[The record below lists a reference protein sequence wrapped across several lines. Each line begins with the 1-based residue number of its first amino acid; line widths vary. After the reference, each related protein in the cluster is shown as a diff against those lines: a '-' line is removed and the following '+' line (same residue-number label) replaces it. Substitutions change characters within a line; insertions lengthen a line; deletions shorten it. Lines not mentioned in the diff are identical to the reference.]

1 MLCGQSRRSL
11 ITDRFVKK
19 CGLQI
24 TEFHWNQL
32 SRIRIFDGKKVNFE
46 FRFWKI
52 SVEFSESF
60 ILREFLSSRQRI
72 CNVGPCTKIS
82 CLMSHENLKSN
93 ARVRFLFC
101 FLFSVKSYQT
111 LRLTNGQRLLFK
123 INDKMNLPS
132 AKYPYQESLK
142 HQI

>member
-1 MLCGQSRRSL
+1 MWFATYWISL
-11 ITDRFVKK
+11 DSIVAYKNFQ
-19 CGLQI
+19 CQ
-24 TEFHWNQL
+24 
-32 SRIRIFDGKKVNFE
+32 KVNLE
-46 FRFWKI
+46 FWFWKI
-52 SVEFSESF
+52 STEFSESF
-60 ILREFLSSRQRI
+60 ILREFLSSRQRF

-142 HQI
+142 HQIWQNEEYFFPS